1 MQEPLSMTDLSEGMA
16 FIQGEYC
23 PIAEAK
29 IPILD
34 QAVMT
39 SDGTYDALHVWNGA
53 FFRLDDH
60 LDRLERSTQRL
71 RLKIPYEREALV
83 GILMELVR
91 RSGMRDCFLE
101 IIVSRGVARPAVRDI
116 DLYTNQL
123 YTFVLPY
130 FDFATPT
137 QRERGLHLQISSV
150 ERTSTRSNDSTI
162 KNFSRLDFILAEL
175 ETKDKGADR
184 ALLLDEDGHVT
195 EGHGYNL
202 FALCG
207 GTLLTP
213 ASGVLEGISRRTVLE
228 LCKETNLKAEECAFI
243 ADQLYAADEV
253 LITSSAG
260 GVIPVTRVDD
270 KSIGGGQPGP
280 VTQRLHDMYW
290 AMHDD
295 PKYATPVDYAA

>member
-116 DLYTNQL
+116 DLYTKSAVHVRAAILRLRYAN
-123 YTFVLPY
+123 
-130 FDFATPT
+130 
-137 QRERGLHLQISSV
+137 
-150 ERTSTRSNDSTI
+150 STRAWAASAN
-162 KNFSRLDFILAEL
+162 KLG
-175 ETKDKGADR
+175 GAD
-184 ALLLDEDGHVT
+184 LD
-195 EGHGYNL
+195 
-202 FALCG
+202 
-207 GTLLTP
+207 P
-213 ASGVLEGISRRTVLE
+213 
-228 LCKETNLKAEECAFI
+228 LK
-243 ADQLYAADEV
+243 
-253 LITSSAG
+253 
-260 GVIPVTRVDD
+260 
-270 KSIGGGQPGP
+270 
-280 VTQRLHDMYW
+280 
-290 AMHDD
+290 
-295 PKYATPVDYAA
+295 